1 MQTEAI
7 KRAKKNM
14 TKNGRQVVHFF
25 SQVFQRGSR
34 RNR

>member
-1 MQTEAI
+1 MQTEAV

-25 SQVFQRGSR
+25 SEVFQRESR
-34 RNR
+34 KK